1 MLKVL
6 KWAAIVFVA
15 FVVFVYIT
23 GSLYK
28 PMTPL
33 KRLEIEARDCRSS
46 EAMQG
51 FPMARC
57 REIEQAVRALQ
68 SRSN

>member
-6 KWAAIVFVA
+6 KWAAIVFMALTVLLLIIGA
-15 FVVFVYIT
+15 T
-23 GSLYK
+23 RK

-33 KRLEIEARDCRSS
+33 KRMEIEARDCRSS

-68 SRSN
+68 SR

>member
-6 KWAAIVFVA
+6 KWAAVASVA
-15 FVVFVYIT
+15 FIALLLVVGTF
-23 GSLYK
+23 SK

-33 KRLEIEARDCRSS
+33 KRMEIEARDCRSS

-68 SRSN
+68 SR